1 MSETLI
7 ILKPDCIRRGLMG
20 EVLKRLERKGVR
32 FLRMR
37 ALQMTDKHIEG
48 LYGKFKDED
57 FYKRI
62 SEFMA
67 GGLSVAGVAYV
78 PHAIETSITTVRT
91 LMGSFTAPQAGTIR
105 GDLAKSPH
113 HNIIH
118 ASDSPENAKRE
129 IEIFFPGY
137 PGDVAM

>member
-7 ILKPDCIRRGLMG
+7 ILKPDCIKRGLMG
-20 EVLKRLERKGVR
+20 EVLRRLERKGVR

-37 ALQMTDKHIEG
+37 ALQMTDKHIDG
-48 LYGKFKDED
+48 LYGKFKDQD
-57 FYKRI
+57 FYERI
-62 SEFMA
+62 AKFMA

-78 PHAIETSITTVRT
+78 PHAMESTITTVRT

-105 GDLAKSPH
+105 GDFAKSAH

-118 ASDSPENAKRE
+118 GSDSPESAQRE